1 MNNNSHNFI
10 IFRTDRLGDF
20 IIHSRPIYELK
31 IKYPKS
37 HITVVCSDLN
47 KKIISKY
54 SFIDELIIHNKKDKF
69 LIKFK
74 NFLKIVKK
82 KYYAAFIIDGKK
94 FSHLCNIFI
103 RSKNKLG
110 LVYISQKKFL
120 IFKYW
125 ISKPF
130 HFYNLIFFNEYEVF
144 TSKNSLVQSENL
156 CQKYINIF
164 KKFNNNTINTSTKYI
179 FETNKICEENFKKI
193 VDMINYKDYLLIH
206 FDEKWIDINGI
217 DEHLIKSIEDFQN
230 NTGKQIILT
239 AYNNKFN
246 YYNNLKKYF
255 NYIDCSKDINLSK
268 FFNNKSQIIILDNLE
283 LFLFERFINYS
294 IAAISCHSGFM
305 AQVAGANNSTIIDI
319 INQKDRL
326 WYDCWK
332 PNNTIHY
339 FIYKS
344 ELERKLN
351 LNEIFLKIKEKIDM
365 VNV

>member
-1 MNNNSHNFI
+1 MDKNLLNFI

-31 IKYPKS
+31 IKYPNS

-74 NFLKIVKK
+74 NFLKIINK
-82 KYYAAFIIDGKK
+82 KYYAAFVIDGKK
-94 FSHLCNIFI
+94 FSHICNIFI

-110 LVYISQKKFL
+110 LVYTSQKKIFM
-120 IFKYW
+120 FKYW
-125 ISKPF
+125 VKKPS
-130 HFYNLIFFNEYEVF
+130 HFYNLIFFNKYEIF
-144 TSKNSLVQSENL
+144 TSKNSLVLSENL

-164 KKFNNNTINTSTKYI
+164 RDFNNKKIKTSTKYI
-179 FETNKICEENFKKI
+179 FETNKIYEESYKKI
-193 VDMINYKDYLLIH
+193 KNLINYKEYILIH
-206 FDEKWIDINGI
+206 FDEKWSDINGI
-217 DEHLIKSIEDFQN
+217 DEHLIKSIENFQN
-230 NTGKQIILT
+230 NTGKKIILT

-246 YYNNLKKYF
+246 YYKNLKKHF
-255 NYIDCSKDINLSK
+255 NYIDCSKEVNLSK
-268 FFNNKSQIIILDNLE
+268 TFNNNSKIVILDNLE
-283 LFLFERFINYS
+283 LFLFERFIKYS
-294 IAAISCHSGFM
+294 IASIGCHSGFM

-319 INQKDRL
+319 INQKDKI

-332 PNNTIHY
+332 PKNTIHH

-344 ELERKLN
+344 ELERKFN
-351 LNEIFLKIKEKIDM
+351 INEIFLRIKKRIDI
-365 VNV
+365 VKV